1 MMLNKCP
8 GCKSYQIITQHRPQ
22 GFVVLCLK
30 CGFKGEL
37 FENPVDAG
45 ENWNNMERKD
55 SGSTVE

>member
-45 ENWNNMERKD
+45 ENWNNLERKD
-55 SGSTVE
+55 K